1 MKKNNLMFLI
11 LFLCGL
17 TGALVVLGIF
27 FNKTEN
33 EKQNGLS
40 NHYDVSAQNAIAYV
54 TYKEGRPQLFLHK
67 EEESIDAVIA
77 EYDEDTMILDPTF
90 SKDGSILAFVTTNKN
105 KETELTSTVH
115 FYDIGKRE
123 ITDVFTDSST
133 ITEIEFKP
141 DGSSLLYLSA
151 GTYENYSPITG
162 KRPHNF
168 DVYEF
173 NLNEKSHVRKTNL
186 QQYSIYSL
194 NVAPSGDRVY
204 LGRDDDSD
212 VKTAEDSYM
221 VKQRIFEIPL
231 DHPEEMSVISDPD
244 REVSIFSFTITPAGN
259 EFIFQSISNPDE
271 GGIFEYELYKYN
283 FDTKE
288 EKQLTHFGEYVSDPV
303 ISADG
308 KSIYFTL
315 DRNFAKGSPDYH
327 IYKMSIDGE
336 QAEEIGLPN

>member
-1 MKKNNLMFLI
+1 MKKKNLMFLI

-17 TGALVVLGIF
+17 TGVLVVLGIF

-40 NHYDVSAQNAIAYV
+40 NQYDVSSQNEIAYV
-54 TYKEGRPQLFLHK
+54 TYKEGEPQLFLHNEGK
-67 EEESIDAVIA
+67 SMDTVLA
-77 EYDEDTMILDPTF
+77 EYDEETMILDPTF
-90 SKDGSILAFVTTNKN
+90 SNDGSTLAYITTNKN

-115 FYDIGKRE
+115 FYAMEKKE

-133 ITEIEFKP
+133 ITELEFKP

-162 KRPHNF
+162 KRPHDF

-173 NLNEKSHVRKTNL
+173 DLNEELHERKTNL

-212 VKTAEDSYM
+212 VKSAEDSFQ

-231 DHPEEMSVISDPD
+231 DHPEEMSVISDPE
-244 REVSIFSFTITPAGN
+244 REVSIFSFTITPTGK
-259 EFIFQSISNPDE
+259 EFIFQSISNDEE
-271 GGIFEYELYKYN
+271 GGTYEYELYKYN
-283 FDTKE
+283 FESKE
-288 EKQLTHFGEYVSDPV
+288 EKQLTHFGKHASDPV
-303 ISADG
+303 VSADG
-308 KSIYFTL
+308 KTIYFML

-327 IYKMSIDGE
+327 LYKMNIDGE
-336 QAEEIGLPN
+336 QAEEIVLPN